1 MMRRRSLAITALA
14 YGALASAAL
23 AAVACATADLPDD
36 IIETPLPERNRAAD
50 AKVVDSSSGVV
61 PPHAETGAD
70 ASFVDAADAD
80 GATKNLRV
88 FVSSTAKTGNLGGVA
103 GADAFCN
110 QLATA
115 ASLGGTYRSWLSVSG
130 ADAIDHV
137 TGNGPW
143 HLVTGELVAADK
155 ATLTSGVLTHLID
168 KTEKGAT
175 PPFAEDRTWTATG
188 ANGRY
193 AGPDCSSW
201 TGAGSGLAGE
211 ARNTNPNKWTDLLA
225 EGCGQVNLV
234 YCFEQ

>member
-1 MMRRRSLAITALA
+1 MMLRRGLAIAALA
-14 YGALASAAL
+14 YGGALASAAL
-23 AAVACATADLPDD
+23 AIVACATADLPED
-36 IIETPLPERNRAAD
+36 ITETPLPERNGSAD
-50 AKVVDSSSGVV
+50 ATVVDSSVVV
-61 PPHAETGAD
+61 PQPAEAGAD
-70 ASFVDAADAD
+70 APLVDAADGAD
-80 GATKNLRV
+80 GATTNLRV
-88 FVSSTAKTGNLGGVA
+88 FVSSTTKTGNLGGVA

-193 AGPDCSSW
+193 AGPDRKSTRLNSSHLRLSRMPSS
-201 TGAGSGLAGE
+201 A
-211 ARNTNPNKWTDLLA
+211 
-225 EGCGQVNLV
+225 
-234 YCFEQ
+234 